1 MFRPPDRPVI
11 VLHSLEIARMQDP
24 PVEPARTR
32 PDPAKVERMAQ
43 QVAVVIGIGGMGR
56 AIARRLGPGAHLLI
70 ADHDRQALHSAAAEL
85 DREGCTTTTAH
96 VDVGSPESVTAL
108 ARQAA
113 SLGEVGSVVH
123 TAGLSP
129 VQAGAS
135 AVLTVD
141 LLGVA
146 LVIEEFTEV
155 IAPGGAGVVLASMA
169 AHGHPGFPPDV
180 ARQLANAPAAEL
192 LSLPI
197 TDAAGFADA
206 GHAYSFA
213 KRANLLRVQAASRTW
228 GANGA
233 RINSISPGII
243 ETPMG
248 RAELDGRSGP
258 DMRAM
263 IAASNAGRPGTA
275 AEIAEAAAFLLGP
288 AASFISGTDLL
299 VDGGAVAA
307 FG

>member
-1 MFRPPDRPVI
+1 
-11 VLHSLEIARMQDP
+11 
-24 PVEPARTR
+24 
-32 PDPAKVERMAQ
+32 MAQ
-43 QVAVVIGIGGMGR
+43 QVAVIIGSGGIGS
-56 AIARRLGPGAHLLI
+56 AIARRLGPEAHLLI
-70 ADHDRQALHSAAAEL
+70 ADHDRQTLHSAATEL
-85 DREGCTTTTAH
+85 DGARCITTTAH

-129 VQAGAS
+129 VQADVS

-146 LVIEEFTEV
+146 LVIEEFAEV
-155 IAPGGAGVVLASMA
+155 IAPGGAGVVIASMA
-169 AHGHPGFPPDV
+169 AHGHPGFAPEL
-180 ARQLANAPAAEL
+180 AGQLATAPAAEL
-192 LSLPI
+192 LSLPV
-197 TDAAGFADA
+197 TDPAGFADA

-248 RAELDGRSGP
+248 RAELAGRSGP

-275 AEIAEAAAFLLGP
+275 TEIAEAAAFLLGP

-307 FG
+307 FS

>member
-1 MFRPPDRPVI
+1 
-11 VLHSLEIARMQDP
+11 
-24 PVEPARTR
+24 
-32 PDPAKVERMAQ
+32 MAQ
-43 QVAVVIGIGGMGR
+43 QVVVITGSGGMGR
-56 AIARRLGPGAHLLI
+56 AIARRLGPAAHLLI
-70 ADHDRQALHSAAAEL
+70 ADHDRQALDSVVAEL
-85 DREGCTTTTAH
+85 DGEGHTLTAAH
-96 VDVGSPESVTAL
+96 VDVSSPESVAAL

-129 VQAGAS
+129 VQADVS
-135 AVLTVD
+135 AVLAVD

-146 LVIEEFTEV
+146 LVIEEFAGV
-155 IAPGGAGVVLASMA
+155 IAPGGAGVVIASMA
-169 AHGHPGFPPDV
+169 AHAHPGFPPEA
-180 ARQLANAPAAEL
+180 ARQLATAPAAEL

-228 GANGA
+228 GGNGA

-248 RAELDGRSGP
+248 RAELDGDSGRH
-258 DMRAM
+258 MRAM

-288 AASFISGTDLL
+288 SASYISGTDLL
-299 VDGGAVAA
+299 VDGGAIAA
-307 FG
+307 SG